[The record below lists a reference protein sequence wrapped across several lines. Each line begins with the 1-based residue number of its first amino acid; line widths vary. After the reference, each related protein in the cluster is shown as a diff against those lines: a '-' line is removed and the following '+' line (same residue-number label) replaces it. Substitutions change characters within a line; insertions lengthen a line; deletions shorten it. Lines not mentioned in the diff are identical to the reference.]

1 MCEKQTPCFLSCQAT
16 SYLPFNYSWTKDG
29 QVPTGDGIK
38 LMNNSIIVTPRDGKG
53 YGEYVCRVT
62 NSFGS
67 TDYKITLLSPKDN
80 RDDDRKYSQNGKYS
94 IRTCLNVFASNI
106 LESLELF
113 GVYGLLITVFLYNQ
127 LCIKSNIIRWSHK
140 PTLFC
145 VKLHFFASVRK
156 LLWCA
161 MQVDHSYIKI
171 GLLGC

>member
-16 SYLPFNYSWTKDG
+16 SYLPFNFSWTKDG

-67 TDYKITLLSPKDN
+67 TNYKITLLSPKDN

-94 IRTCLNVFASNI
+94 STFERA
-106 LESLELF
+106 
-113 GVYGLLITVFLYNQ
+113 
-127 LCIKSNIIRWSHK
+127 
-140 PTLFC
+140 
-145 VKLHFFASVRK
+145 
-156 LLWCA
+156 
-161 MQVDHSYIKI
+161 
-171 GLLGC
+171 